1 MLSCNKCG
9 YGFNFKKATE
19 LLDEF
24 KKIKE
29 PSEFVKEALQD
40 NNKIIGEFTLPQLT
54 KKLSSIKNLDSDRIN
69 RIKNLYKFTK
79 ENLES
84 RGLLICSYCNFV
96 KFIDSGQIL
105 LEDTFVTSNKDD
117 PSFNTELR
125 IQDKTLPRTREYECK
140 NKKCPSH
147 KKPKLREAIIYR
159 RGKSMS
165 IYYMCCACKHYW
177 SISS

>member
-54 KKLSSIKNLDSDRIN
+54 KKLSSIIFKWVI
-69 RIKNLYKFTK
+69 LYLFT
-79 ENLES
+79 
-84 RGLLICSYCNFV
+84 
-96 KFIDSGQIL
+96 
-105 LEDTFVTSNKDD
+105 
-117 PSFNTELR
+117 
-125 IQDKTLPRTREYECK
+125 
-140 NKKCPSH
+140 
-147 KKPKLREAIIYR
+147 IY
-159 RGKSMS
+159 
-165 IYYMCCACKHYW
+165 
-177 SISS
+177 SISEMTFSALFFL

>member
-29 PSEFVKEALQD
+29 PTEFVKEALQD

-54 KKLSSIKNLDSDRIN
+54 KKLSSIKNIN
-69 RIKNLYKFTK
+69 AENAEKIKVLYKFTK

-105 LEDTFVTSNKDD
+105 LEDTFVVSNKSDH
-117 PSFNTELR
+117 SFNTEFR
-125 IQDKTLPRTREYECK
+125 IKDKTLPRTREYVCK
-140 NKKCPSH
+140 NKNCPSH
-147 KKPKLREAIIYR
+147 KNPKLREAVIYR
-159 RGKSMS
+159 KDKSMDT
-165 IYYMCCACKHYW
+165 YYMCCACKHYW